1 MATVDSPH
9 PTLPSCIIFRNRR
22 GGSGRPQALRHRD
35 VIEDTSSTVGD
46 FTFFLSRARP
56 PARCDQRRA
65 PPDPRGPE
73 ARPSSSRARSSLF
86 GLWRICFPPVLVRT
100 GRRLPVQALGERGSL
115 GYRDRLPARRGP
127 GTGLKLCHQGFQK
140 SKRNL
145 VYGVWSQQGKCSP

>member
-35 VIEDTSSTVGD
+35 VIEDTSSTVCD

-73 ARPSSSRARSSLF
+73 ARPSSSRARSSQRERGDLSSSWGCG
-86 GLWRICFPPVLVRT
+86 GLGTGKIRT
-100 GRRLPVQALGERGSL
+100 GREDGFRA
-115 GYRDRLPARRGP
+115 
-127 GTGLKLCHQGFQK
+127 LKLQSLAGHFKKTYTLQYHFLIRK
-140 SKRNL
+140 S
-145 VYGVWSQQGKCSP
+145 